1 VEDGGAKKLPL
12 LRVAVLEDVPFFFMA
27 RNRGGSP
34 SWAWWKREGRA
45 RFEYSGVAWPELAST
60 QAVRFR
66 RFNTKGPWGHD
77 GARFAALRR
86 GTWGFRRGTLAS
98 NFLLRFTLAS
108 NGCFAGM

>member
-45 RFEYSGVAWPELAST
+45 RFEYSGVA
-60 QAVRFR
+60 
-66 RFNTKGPWGHD
+66 
-77 GARFAALRR
+77 
-86 GTWGFRRGTLAS
+86 
-98 NFLLRFTLAS
+98 
-108 NGCFAGM
+108 